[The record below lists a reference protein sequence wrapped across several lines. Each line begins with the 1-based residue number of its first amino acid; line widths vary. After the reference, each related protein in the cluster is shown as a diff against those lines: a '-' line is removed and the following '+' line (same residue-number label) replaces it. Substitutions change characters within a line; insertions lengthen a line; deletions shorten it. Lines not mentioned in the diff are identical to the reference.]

1 MKREENSIEAE
12 CIEKLCNLFI
22 FTSPSVLKIQF
33 LALYG
38 QREEVLLF
46 ILHTLTFLCFE
57 HFPNYMQ
64 NHFWNQIL
72 MLWWPITEKRS
83 LRRNMVRNLGTKAL
97 IRKTDFLTQTSK
109 IISNHLIDFR
119 QILIDLS
126 DELILIINI
135 KKTQTKL
142 I

>member
-1 MKREENSIEAE
+1 
-12 CIEKLCNLFI
+12 
-22 FTSPSVLKIQF
+22 
-33 LALYG
+33 
-38 QREEVLLF
+38 
-46 ILHTLTFLCFE
+46 
-57 HFPNYMQ
+57 
-64 NHFWNQIL
+64 
-72 MLWWPITEKRS
+72 
-83 LRRNMVRNLGTKAL
+83 MVRNLGTKAL

-135 KKTQTKL
+135 KKNQTKL

>member
-1 MKREENSIEAE
+1 MEENSVEAE

-64 NHFWNQIL
+64 NHFWNQML

-135 KKTQTKL
+135 QKTQTKL

>member
-72 MLWWPITEKRS
+72 MLWWPITEKRI

-97 IRKTDFLTQTSK
+97 IRKTDRYWICVFILFY
-109 IISNHLIDFR
+109 LLLL
-119 QILIDLS
+119 QILGHIRRIKTIKNKLKEQN
-126 DELILIINI
+126 ELEV
-135 KKTQTKL
+135 
-142 I
+142 

>member
-1 MKREENSIEAE
+1 MEENSVEAE

>member
-1 MKREENSIEAE
+1 MEENSVEAE

-38 QREEVLLF
+38 HREEVLLF